1 MNMDQT
7 RVRLIWHGV
16 FIFLLGLLTG
26 LLIKHLHNPR
36 MGMSAHVEAILN
48 GIFLVLYEGVIWHEL
63 RLSDRISKVLLVFLI
78 YASYFNWFFI
88 LLAAIFGTSQLM
100 PIAGKGFSAPPW
112 QEMLVNMGLSSVVVS
127 ILLTTVITLYGLR
140 QSIKTIS

>member
-7 RVRLIWHGV
+7 RIRLIWHGV
-16 FIFLLGLLTG
+16 FIFLIGLLTG
-26 LLIKHLHNPR
+26 LLMKYMHNPR

-48 GIFLVLYEGVIWHEL
+48 GIFLILYGGVIWQEL

-88 LLAAIFGTSQLM
+88 MLAAIFGTSKLM
-100 PIAGKGFSAPPW
+100 PIAGKGFAAPEW
-112 QEMLVNMGLSSVVVS
+112 QEMLVNMGLSTVVFS
-127 ILLTTVITLYGLR
+127 ILMTAAITLYGLHR
-140 QSIKTIS
+140 RIKTIS